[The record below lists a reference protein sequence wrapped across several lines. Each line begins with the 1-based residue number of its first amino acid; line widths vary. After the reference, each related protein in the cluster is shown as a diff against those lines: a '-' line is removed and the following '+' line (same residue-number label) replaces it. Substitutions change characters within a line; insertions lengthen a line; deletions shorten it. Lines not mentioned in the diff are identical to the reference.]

1 MSDNF
6 ELAMLLSMQAEM
18 EAVRATIAGM
28 EAENAHRT
36 TCGMSVAYGEE
47 AFEAQ
52 AVILRRLSVNFHE
65 RAQALGS
72 H

>member
-1 MSDNF
+1 VSDNF
-6 ELAMLLSMQAEM
+6 ELAMILSLQAEM

-36 TCGMSVAYGEE
+36 TCGMSIAYGEE

-52 AVILRRLSVNFHE
+52 AVHLRALSLQFHE
-65 RAQALGS
+65 RAQSAGR
-72 H
+72 